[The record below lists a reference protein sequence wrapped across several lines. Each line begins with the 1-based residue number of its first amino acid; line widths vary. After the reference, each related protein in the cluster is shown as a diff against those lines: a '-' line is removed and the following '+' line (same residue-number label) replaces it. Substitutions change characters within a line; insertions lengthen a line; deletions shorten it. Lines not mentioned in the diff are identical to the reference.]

1 MKLYEEFKLWET
13 MWENTTTD
21 STFDEQDSL
30 NKKVPV
36 NIKGI
41 EAEFATPFLSYD
53 ELLKDPKFLNN
64 RKLAGIYIYQ
74 RMPVGDKPAAYYVGQ
89 AKAGRLV
96 DRFREHAS
104 ARPGDSLLLH
114 LAINKYTIDKF
125 EIAIIEFCPEASD
138 VDLDNKEKNWIK
150 TFNTFVDRNDYN
162 ATPGGDGGVHYK
174 LIPNTEPYNYV
185 IKLLKESNYTYTKIV
200 KLLKEKY
207 SIKVD
212 RTLIGKLN
220 KLLEIRTE
228 EETIKTANRSRRET
242 QTKKNSCTL
251 YCKEISSGNIKC
263 LGKFSCRAYARD
275 YMFEY
280 EKEVYRQEYPE
291 EFKQNCMTRGKS
303 TFRAEGYITLPDPSK
318 RKKDNTDRTYFVIP
332 PEKNTKYL

>member
-13 MWENTTTD
+13 LWESTTTD

-36 NIKGI
+36 NVKGI

-53 ELLKDPKFLNN
+53 KLLNNQKFLNN
-64 RKLAGIYIYQ
+64 RKLAGIYIYK
-74 RMPVGDKPAAYYVGQ
+74 RIATDGKPAAYYIGQ

-96 DRFREHAS
+96 GRFRDHAS
-104 ARPGDSLLLH
+104 ARTGDSLLLH
-114 LAINKYTIDKF
+114 LAIDKYTINKF

-138 VDLDNKEKNWIK
+138 VDLDNKEKDWIK
-150 TFNTFVDRNDYN
+150 KFNTFVDRNDYN

-174 LIPNTEPYNYV
+174 LIPNTEPFNYV
-185 IKLLKESNYTYTKIV
+185 IKLLKESDYTNTKIAE
-200 KLLKEKY
+200 LLKEKY

-212 RTLIGKLN
+212 KTLIGKLN

-228 EETIKTANRSRRET
+228 EEIIKYANKGRRET
-242 QTKKNSCTL
+242 QTKEDSCTL
-251 YCKEISSGNIKC
+251 YCKEIGSGNIKC
-263 LGKFSCRAYARD
+263 LGKFACKAYARD

-280 EKEVYRQEYPE
+280 EKEAYRQEYPE
-291 EFKQNCMTRGKS
+291 EFKQNCMKQGKS
-303 TFRAEGYITLPDPSK
+303 TFYSKCYISLPDPSK
-318 RKKDNTDRTYFVIP
+318 GKKDPNNRFYWVERTD
-332 PEKNTKYL
+332 K